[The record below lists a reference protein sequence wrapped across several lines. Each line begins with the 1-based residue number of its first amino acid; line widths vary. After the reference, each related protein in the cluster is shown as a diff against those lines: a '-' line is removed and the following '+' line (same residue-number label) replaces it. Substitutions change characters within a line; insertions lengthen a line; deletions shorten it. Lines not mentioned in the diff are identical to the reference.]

1 MVVGCCSI
9 LKKVSCSNIYFF
21 TKKSYSLEDAI
32 YKADNAGTVT
42 DYIMMERP
50 ERDYPPL
57 DDPENW
63 RAYQTLPIVE
73 FFELW
78 KEKYRSLEWVVLP
91 EKGHEDGVYIQLRK
105 EIDVSNSRST

>member
-1 MVVGCCSI
+1 MLNSRGAP
-9 LKKVSCSNIYFF
+9 NIYIFHQNI
-21 TKKSYSLEDAI
+21 YSFDEVI
-32 YKADNAGTVT
+32 YKADNAGSVT

-50 ERDYPPL
+50 ERDHPPL

-91 EKGHEDGVYIQLRK
+91 EKGHENGVYIQLRK
-105 EIDVSNSRST
+105 ETDVSDSRST